1 VKVQREEKR
10 FAGKDEGCF
19 TVLEE
24 GRFGDFSNSD
34 HLNSSKQIK

>member
-1 VKVQREEKR
+1 MAQREEKL
-10 FAGKDEGCF
+10 FVGKDEECC

-34 HLNSSKQIK
+34 YLNSSKKIK